1 MKKLLLFIGL
11 ILFLPI
17 SANASTNSEFIEVSS
32 KTKYFR
38 VTTYN
43 NNLSLFSRSG
53 LNSVIEEISEE
64 EYENVSDTRIV
75 PQTASTETTYKKL
88 TTSIQTNGS
97 KYRYSLLMNW
107 KLMPSTRSYDIIG
120 IGFYPSVKVSGNL
133 HFTMNYKNSSGTY
146 TSSTGTPY
154 ISNSGASMIF
164 KLPSGNLNSLDA
176 KLYFDVVKN
185 TDATVITQKAYGDYS
200 HAIKNISLE
209 NAKKHT
215 VNTNGIV
222 LNNSINEY
230 YDSISAATD
239 VWNGN
244 W

>member
-11 ILFLPI
+11 VLLLPLCV
-17 SANASTNSEFIEVSS
+17 NASAFSEFVEVSS
-32 KTKYFR
+32 KTRYFK
-38 VTTYN
+38 VITYHN
-43 NNLSLFSRSG
+43 NQSLFSTSG
-53 LNSVIEEISEE
+53 LNSVTEEISEE
-64 EYENVSDTRIV
+64 EYENVSDTGIM

-133 HFTMNYKNSSGTY
+133 HFTMNYRNSSGTH
-146 TSSTGTPY
+146 TSSAGTSY
-154 ISNSGASMIF
+154 VGNSGASMIF
-164 KLPSGNLNSLDA
+164 KLPSGTLNSLDA
-176 KLYFDVVKN
+176 KLYFDVEKN
-185 TDATVITQKAYGDYS
+185 TDATIITQKAYGDYS
-200 HAIKNISLE
+200 HAVKNISLE